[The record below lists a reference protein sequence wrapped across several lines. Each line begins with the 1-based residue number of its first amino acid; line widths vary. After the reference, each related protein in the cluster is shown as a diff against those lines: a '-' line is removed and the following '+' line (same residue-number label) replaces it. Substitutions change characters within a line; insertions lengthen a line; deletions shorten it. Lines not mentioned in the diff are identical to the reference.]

1 MDQIDLGKVVGKNI
15 KLIRVQRGLT
25 QVELSEKSKIML
37 RSLSKMENE
46 GSNFRL
52 STLQALAS
60 ALEVS
65 IFELLE
71 GIEASNPERNEKIEF
86 CIDLLKKQK
95 R

>member
-1 MDQIDLGKVVGKNI
+1 MDLGKIVGQNI
-15 KLIRVQRGLT
+15 KLTRVQRGLT
-25 QVELSEKSKIML
+25 QAELSEKSKIML
-37 RSLSKMENE
+37 RSLSKMENA

-52 STLQALAS
+52 STLQTLAS

-71 GIEASNPERNEKIEF
+71 GIEDTDPERNEKIEY
-86 CIDLLKKQK
+86 CIDLLNRQK